1 MDLCFVASVNSSIL
15 LTRDLNSWQMYFL
28 ELLRILNSDIMVLC
42 YTKLWELRQR
52 IIRICTSCLQLCLQL
67 VSINHNSH
75 DSIIIVLFS
84 VVRSISLAKNMRLKW
99 GEIERLLNFQF
110 LVLIFTIK
118 NLHFITC
125 TYPIVKFK
133 HLLYNF

>member
-15 LTRDLNSWQMYFL
+15 LTRDLNSWQMHFL
-28 ELLRILNSDIMVLC
+28 ELLRILNSDITVLC
-42 YTKLWELRQR
+42 YMKLWELWQR
-52 IIRICTSCLQLCLQL
+52 IIRISKSCLQLYLQL

-75 DSIIIVLFS
+75 DLIIIILFP
-84 VVRSISLAKNMRLKW
+84 VVRSTSIAKNMRLKW
-99 GEIERLLNFQF
+99 EEIERLLNFQF

-118 NLHFITC
+118 NLHFITY